1 MFMLLLW
8 LFIYQWFFFSYFSFQ
23 AIKEYQKALE
33 VLKSRKKCPDI
44 WDLVV
49 WEFST
54 TLYTIASLL
63 QDHPPLESK
72 VGNIWNE
79 LLHKITLSAS
89 ASVFVM

>member
-1 MFMLLLW
+1 MFFNFFFLLL
-8 LFIYQWFFFSYFSFQ
+8 FDSFVVGNVHVAVVSFYYYPSFQ

-63 QDHPPLESK
+63 QDHPPLELK
-72 VGNIWNE
+72 VGNKGN
-79 LLHKITLSAS
+79 
-89 ASVFVM
+89 